1 MLIGSAQSVR
11 VVGRAGLLA
20 SVLPPAWTSDRVP
33 VTDAGRVRRFEPT
46 RTGVRMGSRLALGM
60 SRLGVIGLLVVAIS
74 GAGLTRGFVTR
85 AAQAA
90 RLQTDTSFAGTVARL
105 SEPAGYF
112 DSDNLIS
119 NETSYLHAVS
129 KMRALGVSGGVYIG
143 VGPDQSFSYIAAI
156 RPQTAYLIDI
166 RRDNMLMHL
175 MFKALFER
183 SRNRL
188 EYLCRWLGRPVPAD
202 VAKWNDRP
210 IEAIIARVDSL
221 DADPEV
227 AGAETLALLATVSR
241 YGVPLTDA
249 DSNTIR
255 RFHQEFI
262 YAGLDIRFTSAGRS
276 PRLHYPT
283 LRQLI
288 LERDLEGK
296 QGNYLVTRDG
306 WEYLKQLQARNRI
319 IPVVGNLAGTKAL
332 PAISR
337 EITARGERVSVLYVS
352 NVEMY
357 LWRDGL
363 FDAFARTAASLP
375 HDERSVIIRSFF
387 GGGFGQYHP
396 QNLPGHVSTQLVQP
410 LADFADRQRRGG
422 WGSYWDVV
430 TLGNR

>member
-1 MLIGSAQSVR
+1 M
-11 VVGRAGLLA
+11 GR
-20 SVLPPAWTSDRVP
+20 
-33 VTDAGRVRRFEPT
+33 
-46 RTGVRMGSRLALGM
+46 RLALGM
-60 SRLGVIGLLVVAIS
+60 SRIGVTGLLVLAIS
-74 GAGLTRGFVTR
+74 GAGLTRGLVTR
-85 AAQAA
+85 AAQAE
-90 RLQTDTSFAGTVARL
+90 RVQTDTSFAGTVARL

-119 NETSYLHAVS
+119 NETSYLHALS
-129 KMRALGVSGGVYIG
+129 KLRPLGVSGGVYIG

-156 RPQTAYLIDI
+156 EPRMAYLIDI

-202 VAKWNDRP
+202 VAAWDDRS
-210 IEAIIARVDSL
+210 IEDIIARVDSL
-221 DADPEV
+221 APDPESS
-227 AGAETLALLATVSR
+227 ETLELLATVSR
-241 YGVPLTDA
+241 YGVPLSQA
-249 DSNTIR
+249 DSATIR

-262 YAGLDIRFTSAGRS
+262 YGGLDIRFTSAGRA
-276 PRLHYPT
+276 PRMHYPT

-288 LERDLEGK
+288 LERDLGGK
-296 QGNYLVTRDG
+296 QGNYLTTRER
-306 WEYLKQLQARNRI
+306 WEYIRKLQARNRI
-319 IPVVGNLAGTKAL
+319 IPVVGNLAGTRAF
-332 PAISR
+332 PAIAR
-337 EITARGERVSVLYVS
+337 EIAARGERVSALYVS

-363 FDAFARTAASLP
+363 FETFARTAASLP

-396 QNLPGHVSTQLVQP
+396 QNQPGHVSTQLVQP
-410 LADFADRQRRGG
+410 LADFARRVQSGG
-422 WGSYWDVV
+422 WASYWDVV